1 MPHLEQT
8 LKASMTE
15 TTLPESELLHRATT
29 ALHRGGMRQEDA
41 EKTAR
46 VLVLA
51 DMFGVRT
58 HGISRVAQ
66 YLARVRVGGIDAR
79 ADVQVARMAP
89 GLSMVDGRNGVGP
102 LVGTHAL
109 EAAMQSAREV
119 GIGAAFAS
127 GSNHFGPILP
137 YSFMAAQQGF
147 ASIIASNATTTIAPW
162 GGKDTRVGNNPM
174 GIGMPNPGGDPIL
187 LDIAL
192 SVAARAKMRK
202 LLQQGEPLPEGWA
215 ADADGKPTTDAKKG
229 LEGFLLPMGGHKG
242 YGLAVMVDLLA
253 GLLSG
258 AAYLT
263 HVQAWDKN
271 PEAAQN
277 LGHVFILIDTT
288 KLHSADWMRERMADF
303 GAILRDTP
311 AADPAQP
318 VMAPGDRE
326 MALYARS
333 KRDGVT
339 VATADLDA
347 LQTSPGEA

>member
-1 MPHLEQT
+1 
-8 LKASMTE
+8 MTE
-15 TTLPESELLHRATT
+15 TIIPERDLLDFAARALT
-29 ALHRGGMRQEDA
+29 RGGMRAGEA
-41 EKTAR
+41 ALTAK

-66 YLARVRVGGIDAR
+66 YLDRVRVGGIDPQAE
-79 ADVQVARMAP
+79 VQVARMAP
-89 GLSMVDGRNGVGP
+89 GLSMVDGRNGIGP
-102 LVGTHAL
+102 LVGMKAL
-109 EAAMQSAREV
+109 EAAMESAREV
-119 GIGAAFAS
+119 GIGAAFAR

-137 YSFMAAQQGF
+137 YAFLAAQEGF

-174 GIGMPNPGGDPIL
+174 GIGMPNPGGDPII

-192 SVAARAKMRK
+192 SVAARAKIRK
-202 LLQQGEPLPEGWA
+202 LLQGGQPMPEGWA
-215 ADADGKPTTDAKKG
+215 ADVDGKPTTDPKKG
-229 LEGFLLPMGGHKG
+229 LEGFLLPVGGHKG

-277 LGHVFILIDTT
+277 LGHVFILIDTA
-288 KLHSADWMRERMADF
+288 KLHAADWMRERMADF
-303 GAILRDTP
+303 GAILRSTP

-326 MALYARS
+326 MAMHARAM
-333 KRDGVT
+333 REGVS
-339 VATADLDA
+339 VATADMESVRA
-347 LQTSPGEA
+347 LAG

>member
-1 MPHLEQT
+1 MI
-8 LKASMTE
+8 E
-15 TTLPESELLHRATT
+15 TVIPERELLDLATRAL
-29 ALHRGGMRQEDA
+29 ARGGMREA
-41 EKTAR
+41 EAALTAR

-66 YLARVRVGGIDAR
+66 YLDRVRVGGIDAQ
-79 ADVQVARMAP
+79 AEVQVARMAP
-89 GLSMVDGRNGVGP
+89 GLSMVDGRNGIGP
-102 LVGTHAL
+102 LVGMKAL
-109 EAAMQSAREV
+109 EAAMESARSV
-119 GIGAAFAS
+119 GIGAAFAR

-137 YSFMAAQQGF
+137 YAFLAAQEGF

-174 GIGMPNPGGDPIL
+174 GIGMPNPGGDPII

-192 SVAARAKMRK
+192 SVAARAKIRK
-202 LLQQGEPLPEGWA
+202 LLQQGQPMPEGWA
-215 ADADGKPTTDAKKG
+215 ADADGKPTTDPKKG
-229 LEGFLLPMGGHKG
+229 LEGFLLPVGGHKG

-253 GLLSG
+253 GMLSG

-277 LGHVFILIDTT
+277 LGHVFILIDTA
-288 KLHSADWMRERMADF
+288 KLHAADWMRDRMADF
-303 GAILRDTP
+303 GAILRSTP

-326 MALYARS
+326 MAMHAKARQ
-333 KRDGVT
+333 DGVT
-339 VATADLDA
+339 VATADLDMVRELA
-347 LQTSPGEA
+347 G

>member
-1 MPHLEQT
+1 MQ
-8 LKASMTE
+8 
-15 TTLPESELLHRATT
+15 
-29 ALHRGGMRQEDA
+29 
-41 EKTAR
+41 
-46 VLVLA
+46 
-51 DMFGVRT
+51 
-58 HGISRVAQ
+58 
-66 YLARVRVGGIDAR
+66 VRVDAASR
-79 ADVQVARMAP
+79 ARSGDDAAVLHVEHVDVQVGLGKAP
-89 GLSMVDGRNGVGP
+89 GQLGAVAPVRRAATPLEQPGEAETERGRAGGHDR
-102 LVGTHAL
+102 G
-109 EAAMQSAREV
+109 SARVVGAQGLADPGILHEV
-119 GIGAAFAS
+119 VALGCHGHVQWLRRTWSGPFDAEDGIS
-127 GSNHFGPILP
+127 LD
-137 YSFMAAQQGF
+137 
-147 ASIIASNATTTIAPW
+147 TI
-162 GGKDTRVGNNPM
+162 DR
-174 GIGMPNPGGDPIL
+174 L
-187 LDIAL
+187 
-192 SVAARAKMRK
+192 ART
-202 LLQQGEPLPEGWA
+202 EE
-215 ADADGKPTTDAKKG
+215 

-347 LQTSPGEA
+347 LQTAPGEA

>member
-1 MPHLEQT
+1 MT
-8 LKASMTE
+8 MTE
-15 TTLPESELLHRATT
+15 ITIPEPELINLAARAL
-29 ALHRGGMRQEDA
+29 ARGGMRPPEA
-41 EKTAR
+41 ALTAK

-66 YLARVRVGGIDAR
+66 YLDRVRLGGIDAR
-79 ADVQVARMAP
+79 AEVQVARMAP
-89 GLSMVDGRNGVGP
+89 GLSMVDGRNGIGP
-102 LVGTHAL
+102 LVGMKAL

-119 GIGAAFAS
+119 GIGAAFAR

-137 YSFMAAQQGF
+137 YAYLAAREGF

-174 GIGMPNPGGDPIL
+174 GIGMPNPGGDPII

-192 SVAARAKMRK
+192 SVAARAKIRK
-202 LLQQGEPLPEGWA
+202 LLQQGQPMPEGWA
-215 ADADGKPTTDAKKG
+215 ADADGRPTTDPAKG
-229 LEGFLLPMGGHKG
+229 LEGFLLPVGGHKG

-277 LGHVFILIDTT
+277 LGHVFILIDTA
-288 KLHSADWMRERMADF
+288 KLHAADWMRERMADF
-303 GAILRDTP
+303 GAILRSTP

-326 MALYARS
+326 MALHAKASRE
-333 KRDGVT
+333 GVS
-339 VATADLDA
+339 VAAADLDA
-347 LQTSPGEA
+347 VRALAG